1 MDQMCIITGKAGE
14 DYRRILVP
22 IGSDAERLNVI
33 ILPWLGVAGK
43 KWTGA
48 IASEGRRIRV
58 D

>member
-33 ILPWLGVAGK
+33 ILPWLVVAGK
-43 KWTGA
+43 KVNWSDCKRGA
-48 IASEGRRIRV
+48 SNPR
-58 D
+58 